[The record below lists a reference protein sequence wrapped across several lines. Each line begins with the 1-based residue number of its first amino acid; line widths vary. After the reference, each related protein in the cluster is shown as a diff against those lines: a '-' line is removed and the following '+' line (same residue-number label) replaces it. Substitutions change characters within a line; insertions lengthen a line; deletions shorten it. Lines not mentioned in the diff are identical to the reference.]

1 MHSSPKVWYSKQ
13 YMQERN
19 GMYTNDELMEKAF
32 KVNDWINMN
41 PDNDWVAT
49 VGAKIINDLNALY
62 TKETLH

>member
-1 MHSSPKVWYSKQ
+1 VHSSPKVWYSKQ

-19 GMYTNDELMEKAF
+19 GMYTNEELMEKAF

>member
-19 GMYTNDELMEKAF
+19 GMYTNEELMEKAF

>member
-19 GMYTNDELMEKAF
+19 GMYTNDQLIEKAF

-62 TKETLH
+62 TKETMH

>member
-1 MHSSPKVWYSKQ
+1 MHSSPKVWYSKE
-13 YMQERN
+13 YMQTRN

-62 TKETLH
+62 TKETMH

>member
-62 TKETLH
+62 TKETMH